1 MANKH
6 SLPYFPWFH
15 QDLYW
20 AYLKCT
26 LSFFFFFFYLQSI
39 DDRYTDDN
47 TLQIN
52 FEPQTK
58 TMTFLLLQFR
68 TSSLEE
74 IQTALK
80 QIYPKKK

>member
-1 MANKH
+1 MH
-6 SLPYFPWFH
+6 P
-15 QDLYW
+15 
-20 AYLKCT
+20 
-26 LSFFFFFFYLQSI
+26 FFFFFYLQSI

-68 TSSLEE
+68 TPSLEE

-80 QIYPKKK
+80 QIYPKKSRLDLSSFMA